1 MSLAEE
7 IARAERD
14 MREVQVEEDRAIR
27 LFVSGKISE
36 NQLDRQRKF
45 ITERLD
51 HCRARLDEYRAQQS
65 IGAEKRALAEKV
77 NDWVGTVGSRLEE
90 LDPEQ
95 RREALRLMV
104 DGVMIDRDNSINIT
118 LVIGG
123 QELVATDS
131 PSTLSSSGP

>member
-1 MSLAEE
+1 M
-7 IARAERD
+7 
-14 MREVQVEEDRAIR
+14 
-27 LFVSGKISE
+27 
-36 NQLDRQRKF
+36 LDWTTTVPRQSK
-45 ITERLD
+45 
-51 HCRARLDEYRAQQS
+51 
-65 IGAEKRALAEKV
+65 GAEKRALAEKV

-104 DGVMIDRDNSINIT
+104 DGVMIDRDNNINIT

-131 PSTLSSSGP
+131 PSTSFSWGR